1 MKALVK
7 LSYDPYDAELRQVAD
22 PVPGPGEVVIKVHAA
37 GICGTDMKIYHGQ
50 YKPYMTPVVMG
61 HELTGRIAAVGAGV
75 DDLPVGTPV
84 TSRTIFG
91 QCGRCP
97 MCLSGRENLCS
108 EKTRI
113 GFQHDGA
120 FAQFIKVRRDQVHR
134 LPEGADLTAA
144 VVTEMFAVVFHA
156 LKPVAIK
163 PSHTV
168 LVVGPGPIG
177 LAAAFLAKAEGAT
190 VAVSGLPADSTRL
203 ALAREMGAD
212 ITVISGDDANPGSKE
227 LMDVTG
233 GLGPDVVLECSGTG
247 GGITYGLNLCRCGG
261 RYVQIGT
268 QSAQVTVDF
277 MRIAY
282 KEIVV
287 TGSIGHTRLDWDD
300 VVRFTTKDQD
310 RFRPLLRHVYHIDD
324 WKQAFAAAEG
334 KDAAK
339 VVILPND

>member
-1 MKALVK
+1 MKALIK
-7 LSYDPYDAELRQVAD
+7 LSYEPYDAELRQVAD
-22 PVPGPGEVVIKVHAA
+22 PVPGPGEVVIKIHAA

-50 YKPYMTPVVMG
+50 YRPYMTPVVMG

-75 DDLPVGTPV
+75 DDLPVGAPV

-97 MCLSGRENLCS
+97 MCLSGRENLCG

-134 LPEGADLTAA
+134 LPEGADLTTA

-156 LKPVAIK
+156 LKPVTIK

-177 LAAAFLAKAEGAT
+177 LAAAVLAKAEGAT
-190 VAVSGLPADSTRL
+190 VAVSGLPADSARL
-203 ALAREMGAD
+203 AIATELGAD
-212 ITVISGDDANPGSKE
+212 ITVTSGDDADSGRRE
-227 LMDVTG
+227 LMSVTG
-233 GLGPDVVLECSGTG
+233 GLGPDIVLECSGTG
-247 GGITYGLNLCRCGG
+247 GGITSGLNICRSGG
-261 RYVQIGT
+261 HFVQIGT

-300 VVRFTTKDQD
+300 VVKFTTRDKD
-310 RFRPLLRHVYHIDD
+310 RFRPLLRHIYRIDD
-324 WKQAFAAAEG
+324 WKEAFAAAEG